1 MIVDAFLKTDE
12 IVCHYGDR
20 QVLDHLSLAA
30 RSGEVLALI
39 GPNGAGKT
47 TVLRA
52 LARLLR
58 PRSGRVLLQERDVW
72 SLSPRDVAQNMALSP
87 QNEHRDWPL
96 TVAEAV
102 LLGRTPHR
110 GWVAPFDHKDREVAQ
125 IALKKLAL
133 EQLRDRPI
141 TELSGGEWRRVVLAR
156 ALAQEPRVLLL
167 DEPVSQLD
175 LKYQLEVLLHL
186 QHLAETDQRTVI
198 VTLHDLNQAAICAK
212 KLALMHEGR
221 LVATGHPREVLTPER
236 LLAVYGVAVAVAEHP
251 IYDAPL
257 VVPLGM
263 QCTLR

>member
-1 MIVDAFLKTDE
+1 
-12 IVCHYGDR
+12 
-20 QVLDHLSLAA
+20 LSLAA
-30 RSGEVLALI
+30 VPGEVLALI

-58 PRSGRVLLQERDVW
+58 PQYGRVLLQDRNVW
-72 SLSPRDVAQNMALSP
+72 SLSRREVAQNMALSP

-110 GWVAPFDHKDREVAQ
+110 GWLAPFDSKDREVAHN
-125 IALKKLAL
+125 ALRCLAL
-133 EQLRDRPI
+133 ESLAERPI

-156 ALAQEPRVLLL
+156 ALAQEPRALLL

-186 QHLAETDQRTVI
+186 QRLALNDQRTVI
-198 VTLHDLNQAAICAK
+198 VTLHDLNQAAICSK
-212 KLALMHEGR
+212 KLALLHQGQ
-221 LVATGHPREVLTPER
+221 LIATGSPREVLTPAR
-236 LLAVYGVAVAVAEHP
+236 LREVYGVEVAIAEHP

-257 VVPLGM
+257 VVTLGM
-263 QCTLR
+263 QCATR

>member
-1 MIVDAFLKTDE
+1 MTGDSFLRME
-12 IVCHYGDR
+12 NLVCGYGDR
-20 QVLDHLSLAA
+20 QVLDHLSLAVVP
-30 RSGEVLALI
+30 GEVLALI

-58 PRSGRVLLQERDVW
+58 PKYGHVLLQDRDVW
-72 SLSPRDVAQNMALSP
+72 SLSARDVARHMAVSP

-102 LLGRTPHR
+102 MLGRTPHR
-110 GWVAPFDHKDREVAQ
+110 GWLAPFDMNDRKVLQ
-125 IALKKLAL
+125 HALSRLAL
-133 EQLRDRPI
+133 ESFADRPI

-156 ALAQEPRVLLL
+156 ALAQEPRALLL

-186 QHLAETDQRTVI
+186 QHLAQIDQRTVI
-198 VTLHDLNQAAICAK
+198 VTLHDLNQAAVCAK
-212 KLALMHEGR
+212 KLALLYQGR
-221 LVATGHPREVLTPER
+221 LIALGSPRDVLTPAR
-236 LLAVYGVAVAVAEHP
+236 LREVYGVDVVIAEHP

-263 QCTLR
+263 QCAMR